1 MNEWCCKKLQRW
13 PNFRLE
19 KCRNELK
26 ITTTLE
32 NCDTSIFV
40 GLLFSQCGR
49 LYFQPATWHVYFFLS
64 QHQTTELSRKTQD
77 KYSQGN
83 SVCILENLLHRN
95 TLLVS

>member
-1 MNEWCCKKLQRW
+1 MNGAVNKLQRW

-19 KCRNELK
+19 KCRNEFK

-49 LYFQPATWHVYFFLS
+49 LYFQPATWQVYFFLP
-64 QHQTTELSRKTQD
+64 QHQTTELSRKTC
-77 KYSQGN
+77 KYNQAN
-83 SVCILENLLHRN
+83 SVCILENLLHGN